1 MANNI
6 VKSRAERSDYLQFL
20 LDDSDTFTIQR
31 LVTLNTDGHLD
42 HITNADE
49 KILGVLVGFVDP
61 SGKSIDFDS
70 GSDVAYTADSDNTTS
85 ALVRGIVDVGRDI
98 WVQLDADA
106 DLATTNLGQYFDMNN
121 SIQVDV
127 ADASDTNGA
136 VQLIKLD
143 PEGDQGTANASMGLY
158 RIADHQFGHL
168 DS

>member
-6 VKSRAERSDYLQFL
+6 VKSRAQRSDYLPFI

-31 LVTLNTDGHLD
+31 LVTLNSDGHLD
-42 HITNADE
+42 HITNSDE
-49 KILGVLVGFVDP
+49 KILGVLTGFRDKN
-61 SGKSIDFDS
+61 GKTIDFDS
-70 GSDVAYTADSDNTTS
+70 GSDVAFTAASDNTTDAEVS
-85 ALVRGIVDVGRDI
+85 GIVDVGRNI
-98 WVQLDADA
+98 WIQLDADA
-106 DLATTNLGQYFDMNN
+106 SLATTNLGQYFDMNN

-127 ADASDTNGA
+127 ADASDSNGA

-143 PEGDQGTANASMGLY
+143 PEGDQGTADASMGLY